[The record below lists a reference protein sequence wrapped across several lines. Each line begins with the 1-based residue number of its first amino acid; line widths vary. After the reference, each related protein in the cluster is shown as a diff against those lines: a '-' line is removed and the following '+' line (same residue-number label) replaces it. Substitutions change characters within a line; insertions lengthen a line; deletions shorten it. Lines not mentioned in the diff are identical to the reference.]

1 MKGGKKE
8 KERGRQ
14 NLEGD
19 GESEMDEEGEKALH
33 WSQGANVPDW
43 SKRAPI
49 RLCMIRVWT

>member
-33 WSQGANVPDW
+33 WSRGANVPDW